1 MPKLITGCNG
11 FIGKKFA
18 EKHQPFIGVEDY
30 NAWAMLEFFKGWEDI
45 DEIIHMGAISSTT
58 ETNEEALNSYNV
70 EFSIR
75 LFEKAIEHGIPVKYA
90 SSASV
95 YGNKHDRSMDPLN
108 LYAKSKVAV
117 DLWVSEN
124 IDRFELI
131 QGFRFFNVY
140 GLGEEHKG
148 NQRSPV
154 SKFTEQAIQNGVIE
168 IFEGSENCKRDF
180 IWVDDVVDVVDNN
193 GAGSGIYDLGS
204 GHVYSFRQVAEIIA
218 EKFGAEIKEIPF
230 PEHLKD
236 KYQYNTIS
244 NFKWDEKE
252 FVSIETYISHL
263 SLLDKNQTQSV
274 S

>member
-1 MPKLITGCNG
+1 M
-11 FIGKKFA
+11 
-18 EKHQPFIGVEDY
+18 EDF
-30 NAWAMLEFFKGWEDI
+30 NCWAMLEFFKGWEDI
-45 DEIIHMGAISSTT
+45 DENIHMGAISSTT

-95 YGNKHDRSMDPLN
+95 YGNRDDGGLDPLN

-124 IDRFELI
+124 IDRFDLI

-154 SKFTEQAIQNGVIE
+154 SKFAEQAVQNGVIE
-168 IFEGSENCKRDF
+168 IFEGSENCRETL
-180 IWVDDVVDVVDNN
+180 
-193 GAGSGIYDLGS
+193 SGWMML
-204 GHVYSFRQVAEIIA
+204 
-218 EKFGAEIKEIPF
+218 
-230 PEHLKD
+230 
-236 KYQYNTIS
+236 
-244 NFKWDEKE
+244 
-252 FVSIETYISHL
+252 
-263 SLLDKNQTQSV
+263 
-274 S
+274 

>member
-1 MPKLITGCNG
+1 
-11 FIGKKFA
+11 
-18 EKHQPFIGVEDY
+18 
-30 NAWAMLEFFKGWEDI
+30 
-45 DEIIHMGAISSTT
+45 
-58 ETNEEALNSYNV
+58 
-70 EFSIR
+70 
-75 LFEKAIEHGIPVKYA
+75 
-90 SSASV
+90 
-95 YGNKHDRSMDPLN
+95 MDPLN

-154 SKFTEQAIQNGVIE
+154 SKFAEQAVQNGVIE

-218 EKFGAEIKEIPF
+218 EKFRAEIKRSPSPNI
-230 PEHLKD
+230 
-236 KYQYNTIS
+236 
-244 NFKWDEKE
+244 
-252 FVSIETYISHL
+252 
-263 SLLDKNQTQSV
+263 
-274 S
+274 

>member
-18 EKHQPFIGVEDY
+18 DKHRPFIGIEDY
-30 NAWAMLEFFKGWEDI
+30 NAMAMLDNFTGWGDI

-58 ETNEEALNSYNV
+58 ETDWNKLRFFNV

-75 LFEKAIEHGIPVKYA
+75 LFERAIEYGIPVKYA

-95 YGNKHDRSMDPLN
+95 YGNRDDGGLDPLN

-124 IDRFELI
+124 IERFELI

-140 GLGEEHKG
+140 GLGEDHKG

-154 SKFTEQAIQNGVIE
+154 SKFAEQAVCNGVIE
-168 IFEGSENCKRDF
+168 SFEGSENCKRDF
-180 IWVDDVVDVVDNN
+180 V
-193 GAGSGIYDLGS
+193 
-204 GHVYSFRQVAEIIA
+204 
-218 EKFGAEIKEIPF
+218 
-230 PEHLKD
+230 
-236 KYQYNTIS
+236 
-244 NFKWDEKE
+244 
-252 FVSIETYISHL
+252 
-263 SLLDKNQTQSV
+263 
-274 S
+274 